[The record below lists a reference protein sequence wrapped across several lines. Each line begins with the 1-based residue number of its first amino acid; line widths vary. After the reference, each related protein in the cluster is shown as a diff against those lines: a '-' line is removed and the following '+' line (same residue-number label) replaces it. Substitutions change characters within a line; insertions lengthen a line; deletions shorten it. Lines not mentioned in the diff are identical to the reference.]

1 MTQPHHAPIQT
12 PSLLLCEADSRLAA
26 GRRYMLLSRPSHRLR
41 VAILV
46 DHPVTTMGIASFL
59 RGNADLDVVH
69 AETSAE
75 SLVANLQH
83 MPCDVAVVDYY
94 LPDDPWDGM
103 DFIKRLRRL
112 YPGMALIT
120 LSAGRAQDTEYAA
133 YRAGANGYL
142 SKTEPPHTI
151 PDMIR
156 ATVGDPRNFYVSTFG
171 RVHRAEPRHPDAR
184 LTAAETEILRHIA
197 LGFSVTQV
205 ATRLVRS
212 KKTVST
218 HKRRAMRKLG
228 LADDLALALYLKE
241 KFRRDAAEE

>member
-1 MTQPHHAPIQT
+1 MTQPHPFATHT
-12 PSLLLCEADSRLAA
+12 PSPRLSDGDSTAST
-26 GRRYMLLSRPSHRLR
+26 GRRYMLLSRPSHRVR
-41 VAILV
+41 VAILD
-46 DHPVTTMGIASFL
+46 DHPVTAMGLATFL
-59 RGNADLDVVH
+59 RSNADLDVIH

-75 SLVANLQH
+75 KLVASLRQV
-83 MPCDVAVVDYY
+83 PCDVAVVDYY

-103 DFIKRLRRL
+103 DFIRRLRRQH
-112 YPGMALIT
+112 PAMAIIT
-120 LSAGRAQDTEYAA
+120 FSAGRIQDTQFAA

-142 SKTEPPHTI
+142 SKTAPPSAV
-151 PDMIR
+151 PDIIR
-156 ATVGDPRNFYVSTFG
+156 AAIADPRNFYVCSYG
-171 RVHRAEPRHPDAR
+171 RIHRTEPQHPDAQ

-205 ATRLVRS
+205 ASRLLRS

-241 KFRRDAAEE
+241 KFTRNVAG

>member
-1 MTQPHHAPIQT
+1 
-12 PSLLLCEADSRLAA
+12 
-26 GRRYMLLSRPSHRLR
+26 MLLSRPSHRVR
-41 VAILV
+41 VAILD

-69 AETSAE
+69 ADTSAE
-75 SLVANLQH
+75 TLVANLRH
-83 MPCDVAVVDYY
+83 APCDVAVVDYY
-94 LPDDPWDGM
+94 LPNDPWDGM
-103 DFIKRLRRL
+103 DFIRRLRRL
-112 YPGMALIT
+112 HPAMAVIT
-120 LSAGRAQDTEYAA
+120 LSAGRVQDTEYAA

-156 ATVGDPRNFYVSTFG
+156 ATIGDPRNFYVSSYG
-171 RVHRAEPRHPDAR
+171 RVHRAEPQHPDAR
-184 LTAAETEILRHIA
+184 LTAAETEILRHIS
-197 LGFSVTQV
+197 LGLSVTQV

-241 KFRRDAAEE
+241 KFRRNIIE